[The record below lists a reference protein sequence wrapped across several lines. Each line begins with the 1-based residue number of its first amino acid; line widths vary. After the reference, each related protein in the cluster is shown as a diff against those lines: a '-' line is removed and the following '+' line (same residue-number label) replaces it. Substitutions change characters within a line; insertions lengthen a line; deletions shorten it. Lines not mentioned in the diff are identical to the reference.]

1 MNLIY
6 YDILKLLPVTAN
18 MHAYAKFWSD
28 KQRALWYVM
37 VFLEW
42 SIRRR
47 SIVGTVSATLQA
59 TL

>member
-1 MNLIY
+1 MN
-6 YDILKLLPVTAN
+6 
-18 MHAYAKFWSD
+18 AYAKFWSD
-28 KQRALWYVM
+28 KQGALWYVM